1 MLFNHI
7 VAICLLIAYL
17 APYISPER
25 FWVLAFFGLTYP
37 LWVLINLFFVIVWL
51 ILIPKRALY
60 SLIILLSGWSL
71 TSAFVR
77 VKSDNTTAEDLK
89 EPIKIMSY
97 NVKLFDL
104 YNWNHNTQTRN
115 FFLLDKKAE
124 S

>member
-115 FFLLDKKAE
+115 FFFT
-124 S
+124 